1 MDEPRAEKEASR
13 DVIFI
18 IALMRAKMDDGEV
31 DGGRGGGSTVRSRA
45 APSQRRSLL
54 SALF

>member
-1 MDEPRAEKEASR
+1 MDVSRAEKEASR

-31 DGGRGGGSTVRSRA
+31 DGGWGGSTVRSRA